1 MKGPTLQQVW
11 PILLVAFLNNVTIG
25 ARVLIIPLYARHL
38 GQTPATIGF
47 LYATFAGVAA
57 VSALPAGFI
66 VDRRGSRPAL
76 LGALLCNCIAQLLA
90 ISDSVPALYVSQ
102 VFSGVSWA
110 TATLGVVTAALSVA
124 PAGQTG
130 KVVGLVSLGNQT
142 GLMAGPAVAGIL
154 AGWLGFAKLLLLCAL
169 PPVVGIGIVLAI
181 VGGSSTRFEGQS
193 LRAGSLQLLRRP
205 GILPIAFLA
214 ASLGIVWGT
223 FQAYFAI
230 FAAHDLHI
238 TAVGVGVLIAIAG
251 FANTLSR
258 VPAGWLL
265 DRPTSKV
272 IAAALGV
279 TAFGAALA
287 ALPHLHSFWLIA
299 ALLAISVPLYGMALI
314 GMSLAAAVLGG
325 ERGRGRTIGVLSAL
339 VSLAGAAAPAA
350 LAGVMNS
357 SFTAGFTVAGL
368 SAAAIAGAALVI
380 RHRLARA
387 TATAHLSLGPGS
399 SP

>member
-1 MKGPTLQQVW
+1 MKGPAHQQVW

-25 ARVLIIPLYARHL
+25 ARVLIIPLYAAHL
-38 GQTPATIGF
+38 GQSAATVGL
-47 LYATFAGVAA
+47 LYAAFAGVASLA
-57 VSALPAGFI
+57 ALPAGFMI
-66 VDRRGSRPAL
+66 DRRGSRAAI
-76 LGALLCNCIAQLLA
+76 LGALLFNCAAQLLA
-90 ISDSVPALYVSQ
+90 ITDSVPALFVSQ
-102 VFSGVSWA
+102 VFSGISWA
-110 TATLGVVTAALSVA
+110 TATLGVVTAALSLA

-130 KVVGLVSLGNQT
+130 NVVGLVSLGNQT

-154 AGWLGFAKLLLLCAL
+154 VGWLGFAHLLLLCAL

-181 VGGSSTRFEGQS
+181 VGDSSTRSEGQS
-193 LRAGSLQLLRRP
+193 LGASSLQLLRRP
-205 GILPIAFLA
+205 GILPIALLA

-230 FAAHDLHI
+230 FTAHDLHV

-272 IAAALGV
+272 MASALGV
-279 TAFGAALA
+279 TAFGAALV

-325 ERGRGRTIGVLSAL
+325 ERGRGRTIGVLSSL
-339 VSLAGAAAPAA
+339 VSLAGAAAPAV
-350 LAGVMNS
+350 LAGVMNA
-357 SFTAGFTVAGL
+357 SFVAGFTVAGL
-368 SAAAIAGAALVI
+368 SAAAIAGVALVI
-380 RHRLARA
+380 RRRVMRA
-387 TATAHLSLGPGS
+387 AATAHLSHVPGS
-399 SP
+399 SL